1 MEERLF
7 LGGSPIVFA
16 DILLQPE
23 HSELALFL
31 AQPRRSA
38 REIWQDPEAMM
49 TVMMPSRIK
58 THLHARR
65 PCVPSMLLVIP
76 AVIRPPNAPDINDP
90 E

>member
-16 DILLQPE
+16 DILLQPK

-38 REIWQDPEAMM
+38 REIWQDPERGESDDDSYDALENKD
-49 TVMMPSRIK
+49 PSPCAQAVRSVHVACDPGCDK
-58 THLHARR
+58 TTER
-65 PCVPSMLLVIP
+65 P
-76 AVIRPPNAPDINDP
+76 
-90 E
+90 